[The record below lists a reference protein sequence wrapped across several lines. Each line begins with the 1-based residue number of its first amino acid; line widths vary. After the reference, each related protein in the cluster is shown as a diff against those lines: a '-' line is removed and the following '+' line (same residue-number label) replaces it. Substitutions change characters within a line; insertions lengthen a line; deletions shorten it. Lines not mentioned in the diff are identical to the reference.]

1 MRSEVADVGL
11 CDTSSVPRLRRV
23 AGTAAGFAMA
33 AAIMCASQPA
43 FAAGHHQAATR
54 HTTSASAK
62 SKTAKT
68 ASTKAKSKAGKAS
81 EANQHTAT
89 KHNDSN
95 TERAR
100 SADCPGRGDHD
111 RTPHTGK
118 SGSGK
123 SHDGKSKQQREK
135 EAREKAARERA
146 AERARKAAEQKA
158 AEQKAAEQKA
168 AAEQA
173 AAEQQ
178 VEQQRAAQ
186 IQAARLLKATH
197 ALNVV
202 HQQAVQLKT
211 AQLQATAAAVK
222 AVNAAHASAV
232 QLAALGTPISITDA
246 QQVAD
251 LTTLTR
257 STVNAPA
264 QNTQAPA
271 RAAQPT
277 KAKAVPK
284 REPVAAPRPIA
295 DDPILA
301 IPTMIVA
308 AGLSV
313 GAAPEIL
320 LALVL
325 FSGLGLVVIGTYRR
339 KTSRAG

>member
-1 MRSEVADVGL
+1 VGL
-11 CDTSSVPRLRRV
+11 FDTSSAPRFRRV

-33 AAIMCASQPA
+33 ATIMCAGQPA
-43 FAAGHHQAATR
+43 FAAGHHQPTTR

-62 SKTAKT
+62 TKTVKTA
-68 ASTKAKSKAGKAS
+68 AIKAKSKAGKAS
-81 EANQHTAT
+81 EAKKRTAT
-89 KHNDSN
+89 KHDDSN

-100 SADCPGRGDHD
+100 SADCPGRGD
-111 RTPHTGK
+111 RTSHT
-118 SGSGK
+118 
-123 SHDGKSKQQREK
+123 GKSKQQREK
-135 EAREKAARERA
+135 QAREKAARERA

-158 AEQKAAEQKA
+158 AEQKAA
-168 AAEQA
+168 AEK

-178 VEQQRAAQ
+178 VAQQRAAQ
-186 IQAARLLKATH
+186 IQAAKLIEATH

-202 HQQAVQLKT
+202 HQQAVQLKS

-232 QLAALGTPISITDA
+232 QLAALGTPISVTDA
-246 QQVAD
+246 QQVVD

-257 STVNAPA
+257 STVNAPTQNAPA
-264 QNTQAPA
+264 QNSQQA
-271 RAAQPT
+271 PT
-277 KAKAVPK
+277 KAVQSKAKPAPK
-284 REPVAAPRPIA
+284 RKLVAGPRPIA

-325 FSGLGLVVIGTYRR
+325 FSGLGLVILGTYRR